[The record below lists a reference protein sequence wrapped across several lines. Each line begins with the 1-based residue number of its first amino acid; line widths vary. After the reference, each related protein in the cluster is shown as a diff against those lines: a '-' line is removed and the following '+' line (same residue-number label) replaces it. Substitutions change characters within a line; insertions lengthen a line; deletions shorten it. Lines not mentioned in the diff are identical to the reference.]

1 MTQKNNIKIVIVT
14 QYFWPEYF
22 PINDLALGL
31 LERGHQVTVFTGIPN
46 YPDGRFFSGYGFFEN
61 TRQDYHGVRVIRAPL
76 LPRGKGGRLRL
87 AINYFSFAL
96 SGSILAPFLCRGTY
110 DVIFVY
116 EPSPITV
123 GLPALVLKRLKSAPV
138 FFWMQDL
145 WPASLSAT
153 GAVNSKRILKMV
165 EGLVR
170 FIYRG
175 CDRILVQSRAF
186 SAQVE
191 NLGVSSERILYYP
204 NSAEELYQPIKLD
217 AAAPERS
224 VMPAGF
230 RIMFAGNIG
239 AAQDFATILGAAEKL
254 RNYSDIHW
262 VILGGG
268 RMRPWVENE
277 VRQRG
282 LTETV
287 HLLGRHPAEAMPRY
301 FSLADV
307 LLVTLRREPIFS
319 LTIPSKVQSYLA
331 CAKPVIAGLEGEGA
345 RVIEEAGA
353 GIACPAE
360 DPGALSAAALA
371 MYSMSET
378 ERETMGLRGR
388 DYFEKHFERT
398 MLLERLEEWMKEV
411 PEELRQC
418 AS

>member
-1 MTQKNNIKIVIVT
+1 MKILIIT
-14 QYFWPEYF
+14 QYFWPENF
-22 PINDLALGL
+22 RINDLALGL
-31 LERGHQVTVFTGIPN
+31 LERGNKVTVYTGIPN
-46 YPDGRFFSGYGFFEN
+46 YPDGHFFAGYGFFKN
-61 TRQDYHGVRVIRAPL
+61 TRQSYNGAKLLRAPL
-76 LPRGKGGRLRL
+76 LPRGSGSRIRL
-87 AINYFSFAL
+87 ALNFISFAL
-96 SGSILAPFLCRGTY
+96 SASILAPFVCRDTY
-110 DVIFVY
+110 DLILVY
-116 EPSPITV
+116 EPSPMTV
-123 GLPALVLKRLKSAPV
+123 GLPALVLKKLKSAPV

-145 WPASLSAT
+145 WPESLSAT
-153 GAVNSKRILKMV
+153 GAVNSKSILKMV

-170 FIYRG
+170 FICRG
-175 CDRILVQSRAF
+175 CDRILIQSEAF
-186 SAQVE
+186 SSPVQR
-191 NLGVSSERILYYP
+191 LGVNPERILYYP
-204 NSAEELYQPIKLD
+204 NSAEELYQPIILD

-254 RNYSDIHW
+254 GNYADIHW
-262 VILGGG
+262 IILGDG

-307 LLVTLRREPIFS
+307 LLVTLKKEPIFS

-331 CAKPVIAGLEGEGA
+331 CAKPVIAGLDGEGA
-345 RVIEEAGA
+345 RVIEEAGT

-360 DPGALSAAALA
+360 DPEALSAAVLT
-371 MYSMSET
+371 MYSMSEV
-378 ERETMGLRGR
+378 EREAIGLRGR
-388 DYFEKHFERT
+388 AYFEKHFERT
-398 MLLERLEEWMKEV
+398 MLLDRLERWMKEV
-411 PEELRQC
+411 QEGLRQC

>member
-1 MTQKNNIKIVIVT
+1 LTPENNIRIVIVT

-31 LERGHQVTVFTGIPN
+31 FERGHQVTVLTGIPN
-46 YPDGRFFSGYGFFEN
+46 YPEGRFFSGHGFFKN
-61 TRQDYHGVRVIRAPL
+61 TRQDYHGVRVVRAPL
-76 LPRGKGGRLRL
+76 LPRGKGGRIRL
-87 AINYFSFAL
+87 AINFLSFAL
-96 SGSILAPFLCRGTY
+96 SASILAPLFCREKY

-138 FFWMQDL
+138 FLWMQDL
-145 WPASLSAT
+145 WPESLSAT
-153 GAVNSKRILKMV
+153 GAIKSKKILKMV
-165 EGLVR
+165 EALVR

-186 SAQVE
+186 SARVE
-191 NLGVSSERILYYP
+191 SLSANPERILYYP
-204 NSAEELYQPIKLD
+204 NSAEEIYQPIKLD
-217 AAAPERS
+217 ATAPERS
-224 VMPAGF
+224 LMPAGF
-230 RIMFAGNIG
+230 CIMFAGNIG

-262 VILGGG
+262 IILGDG
-268 RMRPWVENE
+268 RMRPWVERE
-277 VRQRG
+277 VYQRG

-287 HLLGRHPAEAMPRY
+287 HLLGRYPAEAMPRF

-307 LLVTLRREPIFS
+307 LLVTLRRERIFS
-319 LTIPSKVQSYLA
+319 LTIPSKVQAYLA
-331 CAKPVIAGLEGEGA
+331 CARPVIAGLEGEGA
-345 RVIEEAGA
+345 RVIEEAGT
-353 GIACPAE
+353 GIVCQAE
-360 DPGALSAAALA
+360 DPEALSAAVLA

-378 ERETMGLRGR
+378 EREAMGLRGR

-398 MLLERLEEWMKEV
+398 MLLDRLERWMKEV
-411 PEELRQC
+411 LEEPRKW